1 MEIVDADGRRYR
13 RRLAPKTVVDV
24 DGEQARTRKDVG
36 IVNGS
41 GSVIRSGMSKEHDD
55 EMEELRRKAREC
67 PVPKPAGM
75 VGRMLGFKRGVQRMV
90 PGVHIVGEDDVR
102 IASGKEEKEGG

>member
-13 RRLAPKTVVDV
+13 RRLAPKAAVEIQ
-24 DGEQARTRKDVG
+24 DGQARTT
-36 IVNGS
+36 
-41 GSVIRSGMSKEHDD
+41 IRSGSDKGRESAGGMGKEHDD

-75 VGRMLGFKRGVQRMV
+75 VGRMLGFKREEQRVV